1 MTILLWMDL
10 LINLFIYFLQCIE
23 NSKTLK
29 DVEENFM
36 MEYPLKD
43 APVQQKGGAPLV
55 FLDDIQMHVLQ
66 IDKERS
72 QQGGSLILYA
82 GSSKILKCHIA
93 TLENCTLLI
102 KFILGESLKCRKKR
116 LQRLCIANDIFV
128 WLWILVLIY
137 IMTYIYCT
145 KYICVFSKEKC

>member
-1 MTILLWMDL
+1 MIILLWMDL
-10 LINLFIYFLQCIE
+10 FICQFVYLFISFFLSFLQCIE

-55 FLDDIQMHVLQ
+55 FMDGIQMHVLQ

-93 TLENCTLLI
+93 TLDICTYTFKLVFPRWI
-102 KFILGESLKCRKKR
+102 IEGVEKKE
-116 LQRLCIANDIFV
+116 CAETV
-128 WLWILVLIY
+128 HY
-137 IMTYIYCT
+137 
-145 KYICVFSKEKC
+145 

>member
-1 MTILLWMDL
+1 
-10 LINLFIYFLQCIE
+10 
-23 NSKTLK
+23 
-29 DVEENFM
+29 M

-116 LQRLCIANDIFV
+116 LQRLCIVNDIF
-128 WLWILVLIY
+128 I
-137 IMTYIYCT
+137 
-145 KYICVFSKEKC
+145 

>member
-1 MTILLWMDL
+1 MDL
-10 LINLFIYFLQCIE
+10 LINLFIDFLQCIE

-43 APVQQKGGAPLV
+43 APVQQKGGSPLV

-102 KFILGESLKCRKKR
+102 KFILGE
-116 LQRLCIANDIFV
+116 F
-128 WLWILVLIY
+128 
-137 IMTYIYCT
+137 
-145 KYICVFSKEKC
+145 F